1 MSNWRYAELT
11 VDKLPKWPFLI
22 MPKWL
27 HREIYANMS
36 TCQHAKMLT
45 QSEPTDL
52 TGYVSPFLSRTGI
65 RMPVRLE
72 LYRHTYACTT
82 GVIQA
87 YVCLYDW
94 SYTGIRTSTNEYSVK
109 LFWPLIGWSTYACLT
124 RVVQAYVCLYN
135 SSRTGIR
142 MPV

>member
-1 MSNWRYAELT
+1 MRIFGN
-11 VDKLPKWPFLI
+11 
-22 MPKWL
+22 
-27 HREIYANMS
+27 
-36 TCQHAKMLT
+36 

-72 LYRHTYACTT
+72 LYRHTYAGATR
-82 GVIQA
+82 VIQA
-87 YVCLYDW
+87 YVLQPMSIQEIVLATDW
-94 SYTGIRTSTNEYSVK
+94 LK
-109 LFWPLIGWSTYACLT
+109 
-124 RVVQAYVCLYN
+124 YVCLSN

>member
-1 MSNWRYAELT
+1 MSDHLT
-11 VDKLPKWPFLI
+11 
-22 MPKWL
+22 
-27 HREIYANMS
+27 
-36 TCQHAKMLT
+36 AKTTATEGLSPT

-72 LYRHTYACTT
+72 LYRHTYACMT

-87 YVCLYDW
+87 YICLYDW
-94 SYTGIRTSTNEYSVK
+94 SYTGIRMPVQLELYRH
-109 LFWPLIGWSTYACLT
+109 TYACT
-124 RVVQAYVCLYN
+124 TGVRQAYVLQPISGQNNFTEY
-135 SSRTGIR
+135 SLVEVR